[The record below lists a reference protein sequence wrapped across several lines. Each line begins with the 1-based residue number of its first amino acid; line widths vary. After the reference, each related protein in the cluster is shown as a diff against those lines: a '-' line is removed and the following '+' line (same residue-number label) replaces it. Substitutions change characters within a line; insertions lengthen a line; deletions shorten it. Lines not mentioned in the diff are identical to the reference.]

1 LGVEP
6 VGRKVEL
13 GTHILGGGKKPI
25 GQGTRGNDVVGVNLP
40 ENVHILRN
48 GAADETEREQGGTT
62 ADDEVMRG
70 MGAQLHQLAEE
81 GERTMEGF
89 GVD

>member
-1 LGVEP
+1 
-6 VGRKVEL
+6 
-13 GTHILGGGKKPI
+13 
-25 GQGTRGNDVVGVNLP
+25 VNLP